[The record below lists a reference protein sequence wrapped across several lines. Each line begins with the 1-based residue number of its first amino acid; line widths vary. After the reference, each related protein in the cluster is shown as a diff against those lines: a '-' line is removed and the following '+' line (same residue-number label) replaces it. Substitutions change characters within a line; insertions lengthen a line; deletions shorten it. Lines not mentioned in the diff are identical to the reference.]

1 MLEDDLKYYSTDE
14 IRKVFYDW
22 KTND

>member
-22 KTND
+22 KAND